1 MPRGLVQEYA
11 LATLAA
17 LLFMAGLAAIIV
29 LLSEFVG

>member
-1 MPRGLVQEYA
+1 MPRGLVQEYL

-17 LLFMAGLAAIIV
+17 LVFVAGLVAIIV